1 MNKLIKLV
9 LVNLLGLFDYNGV
22 LKEVEA
28 GVKGKSET
36 RLIVVAI
43 ASIIYGYLVY
53 IVFNMFGN
61 AITNKSLIILYFF
74 QKFNTFLNFIPNKF
88 SIRLN
93 QSRVSYQEWQMCVP
107 A

>member
-61 AITNKSLIILYFF
+61 TITNKSLIIFVG
-74 QKFNTFLNFIPNKF
+74 FIVAIIGSLIIILK
-88 SIRLN
+88 
-93 QSRVSYQEWQMCVP
+93 
-107 A
+107 

>member
-36 RLIVVAI
+36 RVVVVAI

-61 AITNKSLIILYFF
+61 TFPTVKAKVGFLLYRSPSV
-74 QKFNTFLNFIPNKF
+74 KFGLYNHSGSVIKENLFTEAK
-88 SIRLN
+88 
-93 QSRVSYQEWQMCVP
+93 
-107 A
+107 

>member
-53 IVFNMFGN
+53 
-61 AITNKSLIILYFF
+61 AREIT
-74 QKFNTFLNFIPNKF
+74 
-88 SIRLN
+88 RL
-93 QSRVSYQEWQMCVP
+93 QCTASSPGGQITRCSTMLCHVSV
-107 A
+107 